1 MAESSKIP
9 KNNLFNIRSTLS
21 NEHLVFAETL
31 RDWRDPLLHGPEPI
45 PLLLCP
51 RCTTCKCDSLKDHR
65 SYHNYIHNPSCPNLY
80 HQHERTKSSNTKP
93 IITKFKRRAIS
104 HDPSIRVLNN
114 SSSLSSSIIKSK
126 STEHSPL
133 TNIIKRKKLISKIPV
148 RISPSPTSEYSPPS
162 SSSSFI
168 LNRSSKIPRLILTRS
183 LPSPTITIDDL
194 YEVDR

>member
-51 RCTTCKCDSLKDHR
+51 RCTTCKCDSLKEHR
-65 SYHNYIHNPSCPNLY
+65 NYHHHIHNPSCPNFN
-80 HQHERTKSSNTKP
+80 HQHERIKSSNIQRIVTKS
-93 IITKFKRRAIS
+93 KRRAIS
-104 HDPSIRVLNN
+104 YDPSIRVLK
-114 SSSLSSSIIKSK
+114 SSSFSSSIITSK
-126 STEHSPL
+126 SAEHSPL
-133 TNIIKRKKLISKIPV
+133 TNLIKRKKFTSKIPV
-148 RISPSPTSEYSPPS
+148 RISPSPTSEYSPP

-194 YEVDR
+194 YEIDR